1 MQASF
6 SDLEYDAKKRLTR
19 RDRFLAEI
27 EAVTPWTLL
36 VAELE
41 PFYPKGEGRGRPP
54 IGLEK
59 MLRMYIA
66 QQCFGFSDEAIEDAL
81 YDSQAIRSFVGVD
94 LGRESAPLSSTPN
107 GVKH

>member
-27 EAVTPWTLL
+27 ESVTPWTLL
-36 VAELE
+36 VGELE

-66 QQCFGFSDEAIEDAL
+66 QQCFGFSGL
-81 YDSQAIRSFVGVD
+81 HVVSCGKPRPQ
-94 LGRESAPLSSTPN
+94 LGAACANGLAGRCLSLDMRR
-107 GVKH
+107 

>member
-1 MQASF
+1 VQASF

-27 EAVTPWTLL
+27 EAVKPWTLL

-59 MLRMYIA
+59 MLRM
-66 QQCFGFSDEAIEDAL
+66 
-81 YDSQAIRSFVGVD
+81 
-94 LGRESAPLSSTPN
+94 
-107 GVKH
+107 